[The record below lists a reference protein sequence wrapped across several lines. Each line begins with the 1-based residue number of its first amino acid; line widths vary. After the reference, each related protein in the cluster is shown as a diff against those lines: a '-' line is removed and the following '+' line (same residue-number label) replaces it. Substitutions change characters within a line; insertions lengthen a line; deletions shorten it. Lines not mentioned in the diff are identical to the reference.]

1 MLRQPRLRCAAQPAV
16 WDGAMSSSVPL
27 ESLPTASGSGIR
39 IAPAPWPARLSNLGA
54 MTPGDLHEA
63 VETAVN
69 NRNVDALVALYEQ
82 DAWLFGPAG
91 PVQGTEA
98 IRAAWTEML
107 NMSGQSRLVTQYVI
121 EQGDVALLSNR
132 WTSVVGEDEISATSA
147 EVARRQSD
155 GTWKYLIDN
164 PDSAGVLAG

>member
-1 MLRQPRLRCAAQPAV
+1 MV
-16 WDGAMSSSVPL
+16 NGI
-27 ESLPTASGSGIR
+27 GIGIR
-39 IAPAPWPARLSNLGA
+39 IASAPCLARLSSLGA
-54 MTPGDLHEA
+54 VAPGDLHVA
-63 VETAVN
+63 VEMAVN

-98 IRAAWTEML
+98 IRTAWIQML
-107 NMSGQSRLVTQYVI
+107 DMSGQTRLVTQYVI
-121 EQGDVALLSNR
+121 EHGDVALLSNR
-132 WTSVVGEDEISATSA
+132 WTSVVGDDEISATSA